1 MNKSELVSAVA
12 ENSEADRKTVEK
24 IMDATF
30 SAIMEALAGQQEVR
44 LVGFGTFK
52 VTERQA
58 RQGRNPA
65 TGETI
70 SIAASKVPSFKA
82 GKAFKARIN
91 G

>member
-30 SAIMEALAGQQEVR
+30 SAIMEALAEQQEVR
-44 LVGFGTFK
+44 LAGFGTFK

-82 GKAFKARIN
+82 GKEFKARIN